1 MGKIV
6 GVTGSGGL
14 TEFAVV
20 EALAR
25 KGLQRDKDYKVM
37 FTSNSPM
44 RASALENGI
53 IQAAPFSATER
64 GLLEAKGFPTLF
76 EVGKAIPELPFV
88 VVVTTNTKVKSQP
101 AEVVRF
107 LRAVRNSITLIRT
120 DLPKVVQFLSK
131 ADPAADSAT
140 LTKSLGY
147 VIDSFSVSISK
158 KNIEAL
164 VRAANLKTDGNMGK
178 FFREDFMNQL
188 TRDPQKTQ

>member
-1 MGKIV
+1 
-6 GVTGSGGL
+6 
-14 TEFAVV
+14 
-20 EALAR
+20 
-25 KGLQRDKDYKVM
+25 M

-107 LRAVRNSITLIRT
+107 LRAVRNSITLIGT

-131 ADPAADSAT
+131 ADPAANSAT

-164 VRAANLKTDGNMGK
+164 VRAANLKTDGNTEK
-178 FFREDFMNQL
+178 FFREDFVNQL
-188 TRDPQKTQ
+188 TGDPQKTQ